1 MLIAFLLFLQ
11 YNYVEAVKMKDKT
24 DLRVIKTNKIL
35 FEALTTLMKD
45 KTFEKIKIS
54 DICEVALINRST
66 FYAHY
71 EDKYELLLALIEDLK
86 DNLLIEL
93 NKNEAESLSKEY
105 FMKLLEILID
115 HINSK
120 REIYSAILSHNK
132 NGIFVDFLIDVANR
146 DLAKRLKDSQE
157 VIKSNIPADIISK
170 FYLGGIINIGVDW
183 IINKDKYNK
192 EQILLYLD
200 KLIPDKL

>member
-1 MLIAFLLFLQ
+1 
-11 YNYVEAVKMKDKT
+11 MKDKT

-86 DNLLIEL
+86 DNLLVEL

-105 FMKLLEILID
+105 FMELLEILID
-115 HINSK
+115 HIDSK

-146 DLAKRLKDSQE
+146 DLAKRLKDNQE
-157 VIKSNIPADIISK
+157 IIKSNIPADIISK

>member
-1 MLIAFLLFLQ
+1 M
-11 YNYVEAVKMKDKT
+11 NDKT
-24 DLRVIKTNKIL
+24 DLRIIKTNKVL
-35 FEALTTLMKD
+35 FEALITLMKE

-54 DICEVALINRST
+54 DICDVALINRST

-93 NKNEAESLSKEY
+93 KKNEVASLSKEY
-105 FMKLLEILID
+105 FMELLKILIN
-115 HINSK
+115 HIDKK
-120 REIYSAILSHNK
+120 RDVYSAILSHNK

-146 DLAKRLKDSQE
+146 DLAKRLKDDQE
-157 VIKSNIPADIISK
+157 VIKSNLPVDIITK

-183 IINKDKYNK
+183 IINPDKYKK

-200 KLIPDKL
+200 KLIPDKI

>member
-86 DNLLIEL
+86 DNLLVEL

-105 FMKLLEILID
+105 FMELLEILID
-115 HINSK
+115 HIDSK

-146 DLAKRLKDSQE
+146 DLAKRLKDNQE
-157 VIKSNIPADIISK
+157 IIKSNIPADIISK

>member
-1 MLIAFLLFLQ
+1 
-11 YNYVEAVKMKDKT
+11 MKDKT
-24 DLRVIKTNKIL
+24 
-35 FEALTTLMKD
+35 
-45 KTFEKIKIS
+45 

-86 DNLLIEL
+86 DNLLVEL

-105 FMKLLEILID
+105 FMELLEILID
-115 HINSK
+115 HIDSK

>member
-35 FEALTTLMKD
+35 FEALTTLMKE

-86 DNLLIEL
+86 DNLLVEL

-105 FMKLLEILID
+105 FMELLEILID
-115 HINSK
+115 HIDSK

-157 VIKSNIPADIISK
+157 IIKSNIPADIISK

>member
-1 MLIAFLLFLQ
+1 MLFAFLLFLQ
-11 YNYVEAVKMKDKT
+11 YNYVEVVKMNDKT

-35 FEALTTLMKD
+35 FEALTTLMKE

-93 NKNEAESLSKEY
+93 NKNEVESLSKEY
-105 FMKLLEILID
+105 FMELLEILID
-115 HINSK
+115 HIDCK

-132 NGIFVDFLIDVANR
+132 NGIFVDFLIDVVNR

-192 EQILLYLD
+192 PQILLYLD

>member
-1 MLIAFLLFLQ
+1 MENILHDFEEKVISLMTEFLKNSMETGGLSNF
-11 YNYVEAVKMKDKT
+11 T
-24 DLRVIKTNKIL
+24 
-35 FEALTTLMKD
+35 
-45 KTFEKIKIS
+45 
-54 DICEVALINRST
+54 
-66 FYAHY
+66 
-71 EDKYELLLALIEDLK
+71 EDLK

-93 NKNEAESLSKEY
+93 NNNEVESLSKEY
-105 FMKLLEILID
+105 FMELLEILID
-115 HINSK
+115 HIDCK

-132 NGIFVDFLIDVANR
+132 NGIFVDFLIDVVNR

-192 EQILLYLD
+192 TQILLYLD

>member
-11 YNYVEAVKMKDKT
+11 YNYVEVVKMKDKT

-35 FEALTTLMKD
+35 FEALTTLMKE

-93 NKNEAESLSKEY
+93 NKNEVESLSKEY
-105 FMKLLEILID
+105 FMELLEILID
-115 HINSK
+115 HIDSK

-132 NGIFVDFLIDVANR
+132 NGIFVDFLIDVVNR

>member
-11 YNYVEAVKMKDKT
+11 YNYVEAVNMNDKV
-24 DLRVIKTNKIL
+24 DLRVVKTNKVL
-35 FEALTTLMKD
+35 FEALTTLMKE

-86 DNLLIEL
+86 DNLLEEL
-93 NKNEAESLSKEY
+93 NKNEAVSLSKEY
-105 FMKLLEILID
+105 FMELLEILID
-115 HINSK
+115 HIDSK
-120 REIYSAILSHNK
+120 RDIYSAILSHNK
-132 NGIFVDFLIDVANR
+132 NGIFIDFLIDVANR
-146 DLAKRLKDSQE
+146 DLAKRLKDNQE
-157 VIKSNIPADIISK
+157 VIRSNIPADIISK

-192 EQILLYLD
+192 EQVLLYLD

>member
-11 YNYVEAVKMKDKT
+11 YNYVEAVKLKDKT

-35 FEALTTLMKD
+35 FEALTTLMKE

-86 DNLLIEL
+86 DNLLVEL

-115 HINSK
+115 HIDSK

-146 DLAKRLKDSQE
+146 DLAKRLKDNQE
-157 VIKSNIPADIISK
+157 IIKSNIPADIISK

>member
-35 FEALTTLMKD
+35 FEALTTLMKE

-86 DNLLIEL
+86 DNLLVEL

-105 FMKLLEILID
+105 FMELLEILID
-115 HINSK
+115 HIDSK

-146 DLAKRLKDSQE
+146 DLAKRLKDNQE
-157 VIKSNIPADIISK
+157 IIKSNIPADIISK

>member
-35 FEALTTLMKD
+35 FEALTTLMKE

-105 FMKLLEILID
+105 FMELLEILID
-115 HINSK
+115 HIDSK

-146 DLAKRLKDSQE
+146 DLAKRLKDNQE
-157 VIKSNIPADIISK
+157 IIKSNIPADIISK

>member
-35 FEALTTLMKD
+35 FEALTTLMKE

-105 FMKLLEILID
+105 FMELLEILID
-115 HINSK
+115 HIDSK

>member
-1 MLIAFLLFLQ
+1 M
-11 YNYVEAVKMKDKT
+11 NDKT

-35 FEALTTLMKD
+35 FEALTTLMKE

-93 NKNEAESLSKEY
+93 NKNEVESLSKEY
-105 FMKLLEILID
+105 FMELLE
-115 HINSK
+115 
-120 REIYSAILSHNK
+120 ILSHNK

-146 DLAKRLKDSQE
+146 DLAKRLKDNQE

-192 EQILLYLD
+192 TQILLYLD